1 MNSILQKYKHF
12 ATWTKNIYIL
22 LIFHGLY
29 IEFYCILQ
37 SGKHILA
44 AYNKQKIVQSKVR
57 RFIVV
62 FRRRPSTSQKVTFC
76 LQKCAKSCIFTLKYL
91 AKRCKITLKNPA
103 ESCKFTISKVVKSYK
118 KILYV

>member
-29 IEFYCILQ
+29 NEFHCILQ
-37 SGKHILA
+37 LGKHILA

-62 FRRRPSTSQKVTFC
+62 FRRRPSTSQKVTI
-76 LQKCAKSCIFTLKYL
+76 LSPKM
-91 AKRCKITLKNPA
+91 CKKLHFHP
-103 ESCKFTISKVVKSYK
+103 
-118 KILYV
+118 